1 MTVRGSDGFRGLPV
15 RSPRESPAATLGA
28 GRPLLDKFFR
38 EKFSF
43 FSSLVVFR
51 I

>member
-1 MTVRGSDGFRGLPV
+1 MTVRGSDGFGGLPLT
-15 RSPRESPAATLGA
+15 SPHETPAAALGA